1 MPLQS
6 SASLLSRKLAWLAS
20 MGSACLL
27 TSFTLAGCVVETR
40 DNSPPPAVVSGTGTL
55 TVDWTIDGRT
65 DPNRCVQAV
74 VDSIEITVYSTSGA
88 SVGTFRQACSSFATS
103 ITLSSGSYTASAVL
117 IDSADSARTTTVT
130 IPPFSLYGSDTVDSP
145 VDFPA
150 SSFLE

>member
-1 MPLQS
+1 MSHS
-6 SASLLSRKLAWLAS
+6 SSDSSISLRLAWLAS
-20 MGSACLL
+20 IGSTCFLL
-27 TSFTLAGCVVETR
+27 SGCVVETR
-40 DNSPPPAVVSGTGTL
+40 DNSPPPPVVVSGTGTL
-55 TVDWTIDGRT
+55 TVDWTIDGHS

-74 VDSIEITVYSTSGA
+74 VDSIEITVFSSSGA
-88 SVGTFRQACSSFATS
+88 SVGTFRQACTSFATS

-130 IPPFSLYGSDTVDSP
+130 IPGFTLYGSDTIDSP